1 MTPPTTSTMRPVAT
15 NDASPVL
22 GSADV
27 LVVGFGA
34 AGVAAAIEAARTG
47 ATVLVLE
54 RAGGPGG
61 AAAQAGGIIYL
72 GGGTPTQIGAG
83 IADSPEAM
91 EAYLL
96 AACGPEP
103 DRAKISAYVENNL
116 EHHQFFVDCGV
127 EFEPSLCETV
137 QMESPGTEGLVWS
150 GGENAFPF
158 NQLTEPAPRGHPAR
172 TVGATGW
179 LLMEKLHDAALRL
192 GVNVEYDLRVER
204 LVLDKGRVVGVE
216 ATRFG
221 VTGTYLGKGG
231 VVIAAGGFVHNE
243 EMLAS
248 AAPSVLGG
256 NYKVGTSGDDGRG
269 IQMLLALGARTK
281 SMHAGECSLPVM
293 PPKKLTEGI
302 IVDRNGQR
310 FINEDTYNGRIGQR
324 SLYNHD
330 ATCFLIVDEAAYS
343 PTWLGL
349 EATAVCA
356 TVQELEVEGGFVPG
370 SLKATIDLYN
380 HHAASGVD
388 PVFHKDPAFVRPLV
402 GPLGI
407 MELRSPKIPYAV
419 FTLGGV
425 VTTVDGEVVDV
436 DGLAIPGCFAAGRTT
451 SGICSFGYASG
462 LSIGDSTF
470 FGRRAGRTAA
480 QRR

>member
-1 MTPPTTSTMRPVAT
+1 MTSRNASTVRPISL
-15 NDASPVL
+15 DEASPVL

-27 LVVGFGA
+27 VIVGFGA
-34 AGVAAAIEAARTG
+34 AGAAAAIEAARIG
-47 ATVLVLE
+47 ASVLVLE

-83 IADSPEAM
+83 ISDSAEAM
-91 EAYLL
+91 ETYLL

-103 DRAKISAYVENNL
+103 DTAKISAYVQGNL

-150 GGENAFPF
+150 GGENAYPF
-158 NQLTEPAPRGHPAR
+158 NQLTKPAPRGHLAR
-172 TVGATGW
+172 TKGATGW
-179 LLMEKLHDAALRL
+179 LLMEKLHDAALSL

-204 LVLDKGRVVGVE
+204 LVLNGDRVVGVE

-221 VTGTYLGKGG
+221 VTGTFLASGG
-231 VVIAAGGFVHNE
+231 VVVAAGGFIHNE
-243 EMLAS
+243 EMLA
-248 AAPSVLGG
+248 AEAPSVLAG

-302 IVDRNGQR
+302 IVDRKGQR

-324 SLYNHD
+324 ALYNHD
-330 ATCFLIVDEAAYS
+330 AMCFLIVDEAAYS

-356 TVQELEVEGGFVPG
+356 TVEELETEGGFVPG

-380 HHAASGVD
+380 HHASSGSD

-402 GPLGI
+402 GPLGL
-407 MELRSPKIPYAV
+407 MELRSPNIPYAV

-436 DGLAIPGCFAAGRTT
+436 DGRVIPGCFAAGRTT

-470 FGRRAGRTAA
+470 FGRLAGKAAA
-480 QRR
+480 QLR